1 MVEGPELD
9 AIWATY
15 QEEPDEELEDD
26 EEAEAR
32 RLVANE
38 I

>member
-1 MVEGPELD
+1 MEGPELD

-15 QEEPDEELEDD
+15 QEEPDEGMEDD

-32 RLVANE
+32 LLDANE

>member
-1 MVEGPELD
+1 MVEGLELD

-15 QEEPDEELEDD
+15 QEEPDEEDD

-32 RLVANE
+32 RLDTND